1 MHMLLLIGVSVG
13 FALSVLTSNNF
24 YSEKTFTSSANQ
36 WICNE
41 MKGKKTKGCRDL
53 IAQASASNDLLWD
66 VDRWRERG
74 RVSSGQR
81 SRDLVDI
88 VESFFDRI
96 LNAVSNFFRRLF

>member
-24 YSEKTFTSSANQ
+24 YSERTFTSSANQ

-41 MKGKKTKGCRDL
+41 MKGDNGMKSKGCQ
-53 IAQASASNDLLWD
+53 IAQASNDLPWNGGQ
-66 VDRWRERG
+66 WYNG
-74 RVSSGQR
+74 GGVSSGQR

-88 VESFFDRI
+88 VEDFFDSI
-96 LNAVSNFFRRLF
+96 VNAISNFFRWLF